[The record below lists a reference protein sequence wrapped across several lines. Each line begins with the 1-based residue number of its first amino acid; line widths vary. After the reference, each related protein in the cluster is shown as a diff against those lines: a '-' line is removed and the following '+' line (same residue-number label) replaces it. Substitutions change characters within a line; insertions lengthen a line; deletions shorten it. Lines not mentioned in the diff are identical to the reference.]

1 MEFVLAYIVIVNV
14 VTFYLYGFDKRQ
26 AKRGGRRIPERTLL
40 GLSAIG
46 GSLGALSAMNLF
58 RHKTRKPKFYLGVPL
73 LFAMQIFLTVY
84 LYCCT

>member
-1 MEFVLAYIVIVNV
+1 MEFVLAYIVIVKV

>member
-1 MEFVLAYIVIVNV
+1 MELVLAYIVILNV
-14 VTFYLYGFDKRQ
+14 VTFHLYGFDKRQ
-26 AKRGGRRIPERTLL
+26 AKRGACRISERTLL

-46 GSLGALSAMNLF
+46 GSVGALLAMKFF

>member
-1 MEFVLAYIVIVNV
+1 MELVFVYIVAVNA
-14 VTFYLYGFDKRQ
+14 TAFFLYGFDKGQ
-26 AKRGGRRIPERTLL
+26 AKREKWRISERTLL
-40 GLSAIG
+40 GVSAIG
-46 GSLGALSAMNLF
+46 GSVGALIAMSLF